1 MNKNS
6 GFAVLEAVLIFAIV
20 SIIGGVGW
28 YVKDSTSKSNNALSN
43 AEQAQ
48 ASYKSPIKKTSE
60 KTSNAAAAKKSSSG
74 TKTTQIKTSTKTP
87 AVVHPTAADKEAAK
101 YYLNA
106 TLSALEAYYATNGY
120 YPSDIAES
128 NFTDVCTGGCKTSA
142 PPGTKFVYVPTPS
155 GCKTAN
161 HNCMHFTLGAYTNS
175 GAAIL
180 KLTSFY

>member
-48 ASYKSPIKKTSE
+48 ASYKSPIK
-60 KTSNAAAAKKSSSG
+60 
-74 TKTTQIKTSTKTP
+74 KTSTKTP